1 MLKGLLFFIKHS
13 WKYDRLYIIW
23 RVAYQ
28 FVNSLIPIIATL
40 LPKYIIDEL
49 MGQKRP
55 ETLMLYVGVLAGYTL
70 LATGLSVFWGMDGF
84 TRRCGVNAEFDSRL
98 HQLLYEADF
107 ANIENPEFLDMQEK
121 AKKFLYCDWHGFG
134 YLLDCALNIVG
145 QLFTLA
151 GVAAVIATLNFWIVL
166 LFASLAAVSA
176 IVEGRAKKNAVTLSN
191 QVSGDSRGW
200 IYYSKLFE
208 DFSYGKELRANAM
221 GKWLL
226 SKEREYFTRVNR
238 NLKKQND
245 GFIWSGV
252 IGAVFTF
259 IQQCAAYGYL
269 IYSVIGENLSIGSFT
284 MYVTAVTAFA
294 ASLRSVMEGLAEIR
308 AYDMYYDNLDQYLSI
323 PANLRK
329 SGRLPLPEGGHKIEF
344 RNVSFRYGS
353 HGREVLH
360 QINLTLSQGEKLSIV
375 GENGAG
381 KTTFIKL
388 LTRLYDPTEGEIL
401 LDGVNVREID
411 YDSYMSLFST
421 VFQDFKLFS
430 FSLADN
436 ISLSLPQ
443 DPVKIEAALRKVGFS
458 SKLDRLPKGLQ
469 TAVYKNFE
477 EDGFE
482 PSGGEGQKIALARAL
497 YKNAPIVVL
506 DEPTAALDPRAEFE
520 MYRHFHEL
528 TEGKTAVY
536 ISHRLSSAKFCDHI
550 AVFEQGRITEY
561 GTHEQL
567 MDRKGTYAELFE
579 MQAQYYV

>member
-84 TRRCGVNAEFDSRL
+84 TRRCSVNAEFDSRL

-151 GVAAVIATLNFWIVL
+151 GIAAVIATLNFWIVL

-200 IYYSKLFE
+200 MYYSKLFE

-226 SKEREYFTRVNR
+226 SKERGYFTRVNR

-245 GFIWSGV
+245 GFIRSGV

-269 IYSVIGENLSIGSFT
+269 IYRVIGENLSIGSFT
-284 MYVTAVTAFA
+284 MYVAAVSAFA

-308 AYDMYYDNLDQYLSI
+308 AYDMYYDNLDQYLSV

-329 SGRLPLPEGGHKIEF
+329 SGKLPLPEGGHKIEF
-344 RNVSFRYGS
+344 RNVSF
-353 HGREVLH
+353 
-360 QINLTLSQGEKLSIV
+360 
-375 GENGAG
+375 A
-381 KTTFIKL
+381 
-388 LTRLYDPTEGEIL
+388 
-401 LDGVNVREID
+401 
-411 YDSYMSLFST
+411 
-421 VFQDFKLFS
+421 
-430 FSLADN
+430 
-436 ISLSLPQ
+436 
-443 DPVKIEAALRKVGFS
+443 
-458 SKLDRLPKGLQ
+458 
-469 TAVYKNFE
+469 
-477 EDGFE
+477 
-482 PSGGEGQKIALARAL
+482 
-497 YKNAPIVVL
+497 
-506 DEPTAALDPRAEFE
+506 TAATAERFCTKSILRCPKEKSFRLWVKTERAKRPLLSCLPAFTTPQKG
-520 MYRHFHEL
+520 RSCW
-528 TEGKTAVY
+528 TE
-536 ISHRLSSAKFCDHI
+536 
-550 AVFEQGRITEY
+550 
-561 GTHEQL
+561 
-567 MDRKGTYAELFE
+567 
-579 MQAQYYV
+579 